1 MQTSPGPNRIALVL
15 WLLAA
20 TAGTIA
26 VWYLSSY
33 LEELATLAQTDP
45 DAALVQFRSRAL
57 PALVL
62 VVAAAVA
69 AGATLMR
76 QGLQLV
82 NRHRARG
89 DTDGLSGNAESRSAR
104 TVGSFLAAAGFILAA
119 VPLAF
124 LSIVLWFLRARG

>member
-1 MQTSPGPNRIALVL
+1 MQTSPGRNRIALAL

-20 TAGTIA
+20 TVGTIG

-33 LEELATLAQTDP
+33 LEELATLAQIDP

-62 VVAAAVA
+62 IVAAAVA

-82 NRHRARG
+82 HRNPARG
-89 DTDGLSGNAESRSAR
+89 ETSELSGNAESRSAR
-104 TVGSFLAAAGFILAA
+104 TVGSLLAAAGFILAA
-119 VPLAF
+119 VPLAL
-124 LSIVLWFLRARG
+124 LSIVLWFLRTKG